1 MLIGF
6 LSNGQNQLRK
16 IIFEII
22 LYKLNTKLESRLR
35 FLKFRTVRVATD
47 KAIRLIDIKFSC
59 FNLMYSYDVDVG
71 HDTLALEMEIY
82 Y

>member
-1 MLIGF
+1 M
-6 LSNGQNQLRK
+6 
-16 IIFEII
+16 
-22 LYKLNTKLESRLR
+22 
-35 FLKFRTVRVATD
+35 RVATD